1 MIPTRDLPLCRSYA
15 APAERPRIDLASGPG
30 TKAIQA
36 EADAFL
42 DQKAKQLSETTP
54 DVPLHVLRNLLT
66 IRTYGCQCKAVLN
79 NSAEP
84 CAAQGEGGG

>member
-1 MIPTRDLPLCRSYA
+1 LTPLQD
-15 APAERPRIDLASGPG
+15 RIR
-30 TKAIQA
+30 AIQA

-42 DQKAKQLSETTP
+42 DQRTEQLSAVTP

-79 NSAEP
+79 NRAEH
-84 CAAQGEGGG
+84 QGG